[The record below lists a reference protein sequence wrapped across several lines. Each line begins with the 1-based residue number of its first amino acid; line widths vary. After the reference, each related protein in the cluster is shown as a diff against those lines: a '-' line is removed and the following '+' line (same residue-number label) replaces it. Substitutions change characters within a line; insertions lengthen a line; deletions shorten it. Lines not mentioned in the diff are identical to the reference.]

1 MHGGEWPKQPE
12 PWARTGRTFH
22 GATNTMRD
30 VRYALRV
37 LRKNPG
43 FTVAAVLTLALG
55 IGANAAIFSIFDAM
69 ALRPVQLPG
78 VSKALKMYQEQRGDF
93 QRNMIGGPNLFS
105 YPEYADYRDHNHVF
119 AGLTAFAP
127 EFRALADADVKPVQ
141 GQLAACNY
149 FAVMGVIPVIGRA
162 FLPNECAATD
172 AGPVVVL
179 SDAFWRSHFAA
190 DPNVVGRTM
199 KLNRIPLTVIG
210 VAPVGFTGTEIV
222 ASSYWVPLSMQWSLF
237 GRADREPFQ
246 THNDVS
252 WLTLLGRLKPGV
264 SESQARADLGVIAA
278 RRDTQA
284 RNRVTTLLLSEP
296 NMFARRDMR
305 RAIVTIGTV
314 FLAAVGLVLLIACAN
329 IANLFLARATARQR
343 EIAVRLAI
351 GASRAQLVRQLLVE
365 SLLIA
370 VAGGVL
376 GTAVSF
382 SAARALVALLL
393 RMPDVDLLA
402 IHVMPDVRVF
412 AYALLLV
419 VVAACAFGLAPALH
433 VTRPDL
439 NTVLKEGAEG
449 SGARSRLRSTLV
461 GVQVAVSM
469 VLLVTAGLL
478 LRGLAHS
485 QSVDP
490 GFALDNTTTMSVDL
504 RAEGY
509 RQERAVSFHRAL
521 DGWLRTVPG
530 VIAYSE
536 AATAPLAGR
545 HYFGGF
551 GLPGE
556 TRKRP
561 MQYDL
566 VGRGFFASL
575 AIPIVRGREFGA
587 SEANGRYAI
596 VSEAA
601 ARTLW
606 PGQDPIGKR
615 VRGEHDYT
623 VIGVARD
630 AQVADLGQPHEPYL
644 YLSAGDSDALEVGT
658 VIVRSSAPQAMVAAA
673 LRAGALAQDPD
684 LHLKI
689 APLRDNMRS
698 YIETSRFLTAISG
711 ALAGFALL
719 LASIGIYGTVAFSV
733 ARRTREIG
741 IRMALGAAGRNVIG
755 VVARDAMRTVAISA
769 GIGLII
775 CALVTRVL
783 ERVLFGVST
792 LDAAAFLGV
801 PTVLL
806 AVAFVATYIPARR
819 AVRVDPMIALR
830 AE

>member
-1 MHGGEWPKQPE
+1 M
-12 PWARTGRTFH
+12 
-22 GATNTMRD
+22 MRD

-43 FTVAAVLTLALG
+43 FTMAAVLTLALG

-78 VSKALKMYQEQRGDF
+78 TAKVVKMYQDMRGDF
-93 QRNMIGGPNLFS
+93 EREVIGGPSLFS

-119 AGLTAFAP
+119 TGLTAFAP
-127 EFRALADADVKPVQ
+127 EFRALVDADVKPVQ

-149 FAVMGVIPVIGRA
+149 FAVMGVTPAIGRG

-172 AGPVVVL
+172 AGPVIVL

-190 DPNVVGRTM
+190 DPNVIGRTV
-199 KLNRIPLTVIG
+199 KLNRVPLTVIG
-210 VAPVGFTGTEIV
+210 VAPAGFTGTEIV
-222 ASSYWVPLSMQWSLF
+222 TASYWVPLSMQWSLF
-237 GRADREPFQ
+237 GRADHELFQ
-246 THNDVS
+246 VRDDLS
-252 WLTLLGRLKPGV
+252 WLTLLGRLKPGI
-264 SESQARADLGVIAA
+264 SESQARADLGIVAA
-278 RRDTQA
+278 HRDA
-284 RNRVTTLLLSEP
+284 EAKNRVTTLLLSDA

-305 RAIVTIGTV
+305 EVIMKIGTV
-314 FLAAVGLVLLIACAN
+314 FLIAVGLVLLIACAN

-343 EIAVRLAI
+343 EIAIRLAI

-370 VAGGVL
+370 LAGGVL

-382 SAARALVALLL
+382 SSARALVSVLFLT
-393 RMPDVDLLA
+393 PDIDPLA
-402 IHVMPDVRVF
+402 IHVMPDARVF

-433 VTRPDL
+433 ATRPDL
-439 NTVLKEGAEG
+439 NAVLKEGTDG
-449 SGARSRLRSTLV
+449 RGARSRLRSTFV

-478 LRGLAHS
+478 LRGLAHART
-485 QSVDP
+485 VDP
-490 GFALDNTTTMSVDL
+490 GFALENTTTMMIDL

-509 RQERAVSFHRAL
+509 GQARAIAFHRAL

-530 VIAYSE
+530 VIAYSQ

-556 TRKRP
+556 SHKRQ
-561 MQYDL
+561 MQYNL
-566 VGRGFFASL
+566 VAPGFFGSV
-575 AIPIVRGREFGA
+575 AIPLVRGRDFGPL
-587 SEANGRYAI
+587 EANGQYAV

-601 ARTLW
+601 ARALWRGRDPLGQTL
-606 PGQDPIGKR
+606 
-615 VRGEHDYT
+615 RGEHDYT

-630 AQVADLGQPHEPYL
+630 AQVANLGQAHEPYL
-644 YLSAGDSDALEVGT
+644 YLAASDSDALEVGT
-658 VIVRSSAPQAMVAAA
+658 IIVRSSAPEATVAAA
-673 LRAGALAQDPD
+673 LRAGAVSQDRD

-689 APLRDNMRS
+689 APLRENIRS
-698 YIETSRFLTAISG
+698 YIETSRFLTSISG
-711 ALAGFALL
+711 TLAAFALL
-719 LASIGIYGTVAFSV
+719 LASIGIYGTVAFTV

-741 IRMALGAAGRNVIG
+741 IRMALGAAASNVIC
-755 VVARDAMRTVAISA
+755 VVAREAMHTVAVGA
-769 GIGLII
+769 AIGLILS
-775 CALVTRVL
+775 ALVTRVL
-783 ERVLFGVST
+783 DRVLFGVST
-792 LDAAAFLGV
+792 LDAAAFLVVPMVLVGV
-801 PTVLL
+801 ALL
-806 AVAFVATYIPARR
+806 ATYLPARR
-819 AVRVDPMIALR
+819 AVRVDPLIALR

>member
-1 MHGGEWPKQPE
+1 M
-12 PWARTGRTFH
+12 
-22 GATNTMRD
+22 MRD

-37 LRKNPG
+37 LSKNPG
-43 FTVAAVLTLALG
+43 FTTAAVLTLALG

-78 VSKALKMYQEQRGDF
+78 VTKTVKMYQDMRGDF
-93 QRNMIGGPNLFS
+93 QRNVIGGPSLFS

-119 AGLTAFAP
+119 TELTAFAP
-127 EFRALADADVKPVQ
+127 EFRALVDADVKPVE

-149 FAVMGVIPVIGRA
+149 FAVMGVAPAIGRG

-179 SDAFWRSHFAA
+179 SDAFWRNHFAA
-190 DPNVVGRTM
+190 DPKVIGRTL
-199 KLNRIPLTVIG
+199 KLNRIPLTIIG
-210 VAPVGFTGTEIV
+210 VTPAGFTGTEIMS
-222 ASSYWVPLSMQWSLF
+222 ASYWVPLSMQWSLF
-237 GRADREPFQ
+237 GRADRAPFQ
-246 THNDVS
+246 AREDLS
-252 WLTLLGRLKPGV
+252 WLTLLGRLKPGLT
-264 SESQARADLGVIAA
+264 ESQARADLGVIAA
-278 RRDTQA
+278 RRDVQA
-284 RNRVTTLLLSEP
+284 KNRVTTLLLSEP

-305 RAIVTIGTV
+305 DIIMKIGTV
-314 FLAAVGLVLLIACAN
+314 FLIAVGLVLLIACAN
-329 IANLFLARATARQR
+329 IANLFLARATTRQR
-343 EIAVRLAI
+343 EIAIRLAI

-382 SAARALVALLL
+382 WSARALVAVLL
-393 RMPDVDLLA
+393 RTPDIDPLA
-402 IHVMPDVRVF
+402 IHVMPDARVF
-412 AYALLLV
+412 GYALLLV
-419 VVAACAFGLAPALH
+419 VVAACAFGLVPALH
-433 VTRPDL
+433 ATRPDL
-439 NTVLKEGAEG
+439 NEVLKEGAEG
-449 SGARSRLRSTLV
+449 SGTRSRLRSTFV

-478 LRGLAHS
+478 LRGLSHA

-490 GFALDNTTTMSVDL
+490 GFALDNTTMMTVDL
-504 RAEGY
+504 HAEGY
-509 RQERAVSFHRAL
+509 GQERAMAFHRAL
-521 DGWLRTVPG
+521 GGWLRTVPG
-530 VIAYSE
+530 VVAYSE

-551 GLPGE
+551 GTSGE
-556 TRKRP
+556 THKHQ
-561 MQYDL
+561 MQYNL
-566 VGRGFFASL
+566 VSPGFFATV
-575 AIPIVRGREFGA
+575 AIPIVRGRDFGA
-587 SEANGRYAI
+587 SEANGQYAI
-596 VSEAA
+596 ASEAA

-606 PGQDPIGKR
+606 PGRDPIGQT

-630 AQVADLGQPHEPYL
+630 AQVVDLGRTHEPFL
-644 YLSAGDSDALEVGT
+644 YLSASDADALEVGT
-658 VIVRSSAPQAMVAAA
+658 VIVRSSASQPTVAAA

-698 YIETSRFLTAISG
+698 YIETSQFLTSISA

-755 VVARDAMRTVAISA
+755 VVARDVMRTVAIGA

-783 ERVLFGVST
+783 ERVLFGVSP

-806 AVAFVATYIPARR
+806 AVAVVATYIPARK
-819 AVRVDPMIALR
+819 AVRVDPIIALR